1 MEFGLYTFG
10 ERTPHWADGGAIS
23 AQQRLQDIL
32 AAARLADQ
40 AGFDVFAVG
49 EHHRLDFA
57 IAATPVVLAAIAQV
71 TARVRLASAVT
82 ILPTADPVRVFED
95 FATVD
100 LLSGGRAEVIA
111 GRGVFTESFPLFGYD
126 LAEQDELFAEKLD
139 LLLQLNAA
147 ERVTWQGRFR
157 PALHDAP
164 IPPRPVQRQLPI
176 WVGTGG
182 TASSAVRAGT
192 LGLPLALA
200 NIGLPPAQLAPLV
213 DLYRR
218 TGIEAGHR
226 ASDLKVAVA
235 THVHVQKNSQE
246 AMDTFYPYYAG
257 YFRNHTPHQYR
268 AREISR
274 SVYEQLASREGP
286 LFVGSPQQI
295 VDKVL
300 YEYELF
306 GHRRFLAQIDIG
318 GLPYAKVAEVIEL
331 LATDVAPVVRRA
343 IAADGPLV

>member
-10 ERTPHWADGGAIS
+10 ERTPHWAGGGSIS
-23 AQQRLQDIL
+23 AQQRLQEIL
-32 AAARLADQ
+32 AAAKLADQ

-182 TASSAVRAGT
+182 TASSVVRAGT

-218 TGIEAGHR
+218 TGSEAGHR

-235 THVHVQKNSQE
+235 THLHVQKNSQE

-331 LATDVAPVVRRA
+331 LAMDVAPVVRRA
-343 IAADGPLV
+343 IATDGQLV